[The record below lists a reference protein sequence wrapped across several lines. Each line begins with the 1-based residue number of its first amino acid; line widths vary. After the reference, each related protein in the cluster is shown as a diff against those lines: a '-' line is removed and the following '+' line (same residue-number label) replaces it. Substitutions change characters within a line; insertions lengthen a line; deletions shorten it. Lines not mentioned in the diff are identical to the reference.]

1 MGRLFAILAG
11 ICLMSLLAV
20 APARAHK
27 VIASAYASGQN
38 LEGEVGFSNGDM
50 AMDTLVEV
58 FDPSGRK
65 LGETRTDGDGFFSFA
80 PSEAV
85 DHLFVADLGAGHV
98 ARFTVMA
105 ADLPKGVA
113 GGESANLVPATA
125 ATGTGKG
132 TAADTPVASADG
144 IAPAEIAA
152 LVSEAVKQEVRPLRR
167 EIAAYKETHDIQS
180 ILGGLGY
187 ILGLVGV
194 VFYLMARRRLSM
206 AP

>member
-1 MGRLFAILAG
+1 MRRFFSILAG
-11 ICLMSLLAV
+11 ICLIFVLAV
-20 APARAHK
+20 TPARAHK

-38 LEGEVGFSNGDM
+38 LEGEVGFSNGEM
-50 AMDTLVEV
+50 AKDTLVEV

-65 LGETRTDGDGFFSFA
+65 LGETQTDGEGFFSFT
-80 PSEAV
+80 PTEAV

-98 ARFTVMA
+98 ARFTVPIS
-105 ADLPKGVA
+105 DLPKSLT
-113 GGESANLVPATA
+113 GGGKVPATA
-125 ATGTGKG
+125 TG
-132 TAADTPVASADG
+132 APLETPVASRGA
-144 IAPAEIAA
+144 IPSAEIAA

-167 EIAAYKETHDIQS
+167 EITAYKEKHDIQS

>member
-1 MGRLFAILAG
+1 
-11 ICLMSLLAV
+11 MSLLTV

-50 AMDTLVEV
+50 AKDTLVEV
-58 FDPSGRK
+58 FDPAGRK
-65 LGETRTDGDGFFSFA
+65 LGETRTDGDGFFTFT
-80 PSEAV
+80 PTEAV
-85 DHLFVADLGAGHV
+85 DHHFVADLGAGHV
-98 ARFTVMA
+98 ARFTVVA
-105 ADLPKGVA
+105 ADLPKGLT
-113 GGESANLVPATA
+113 GGGGGAMSAPATA
-125 ATGTGKG
+125 SGEPS
-132 TAADTPVASADG
+132 DIPVASG
-144 IAPAEIAA
+144 GGVVPAEIAA

-167 EIAAYKETHDIQS
+167 EITAYKEKHDIQS

-194 VFYLMARRRLSM
+194 VFYLMARRRLST